1 MPFRN
6 VIALCLILSLF
17 AQAAFSSGAYSFADL
32 DQIDEASLKDELNRL
47 CQRTFQSEIG
57 KIRLEENV
65 RSKWLEL
72 GLDETVDRVV
82 DEAISAVRRKTS
94 YLDLLWSGWS
104 EEAAK
109 ELANTTTRRA
119 FDSVAFRSAIE
130 ELAAAVADGIAE
142 EFDDASQEAATSGL
156 LAVEEF
162 LGYHYSAALK
172 PVFFE
177 ELSKVA
183 REAGGP
189 ETRDLDVIDGSP
201 ISRHSSL
208 FTGVAVIV
216 GTQIATMIGQQI
228 VRALGKRIAGKVA
241 TRIAGRI
248 AAGLIPV
255 AGWIVGGLMIIWD
268 LIQGA
273 DGALPEIRKGLKDP
287 HVKGLIQ
294 EGLADEIS
302 AQLSSEAP
310 AIARRIS
317 LEVFSRWADF
327 KEKFALVLDLTHE
340 NAAFK
345 QLVDGSSK
353 EDLYKLSEL
362 VTVTLGAI
370 GKNAVIEAVERGQIA
385 RAMDLPESTF
395 DIIETAGSL
404 ETLLDWAKVAGSSI
418 ESVARFEIYKHK
430 SPGDFDR
437 GRLGKLLAVGDEEA
451 ISKLVLLD
459 NDRLASVLR
468 ISSFHLAGL
477 GRTLGASDLGQLA
490 WYVEQGDD
498 GMLNTLTLGLM
509 EDPALR
515 DRLADETFKD
525 LLVGSSDRP
534 AFLAF
539 LESPASYPDMFLQ
552 AGTLWRGDVSAAA
565 FFYKYR
571 AATIS
576 WFVVSLALIALA
588 LAAAAFLLLR
598 KVGAMFRLRRRVTR
612 AR

>member
-1 MPFRN
+1 MPLRK
-6 VIALCLILSLF
+6 VIAVCLILSLS
-17 AQAAFSSGAYSFADL
+17 AQAAYGTGAYSFVDL

-57 KIRLEENV
+57 KIRLEEIV

-72 GLDETVDRVV
+72 GLDETIDHVV
-82 DEAISAVRRKTS
+82 DEAISAVRRETS

-109 ELANTTTRRA
+109 ELASTTTRRA

-130 ELAAAVADGIAE
+130 ELAVAVADEMAE
-142 EFDDASQEAATSGL
+142 EFDRASQEAATSGL

-162 LGYHYSAALK
+162 LGYHYSEAMK

-177 ELSKVA
+177 ELSKA
-183 REAGGP
+183 ATEAG
-189 ETRDLDVIDGSP
+189 DLEAMAPGVIDDSI
-201 ISRHSSL
+201 ISRHASL

-216 GTQIATMIGQQI
+216 GTQIAKMIGRQI

-241 TRIAGRI
+241 TRVAGRI

-294 EGLADEIS
+294 EGLTDEIS

-327 KEKFALVLDLTHE
+327 KEKFTLVLDLTQE
-340 NAAFK
+340 NPAFK

-370 GKNAVIEAVERGQIA
+370 GKNAVIEAVERGRIA
-385 RAMDLPESTF
+385 RAMVLPESTF

-437 GRLGKLLAVGDEEA
+437 GRLGKLLAVGDKET

-459 NDRLASVLR
+459 NDRLASVLT

-498 GMLNTLTLGLM
+498 GMLNALTLGLK

-515 DRLADETFKD
+515 DRLDNEAFKD

-539 LESPASYPDMFLQ
+539 LAPPATYPDMLRQ
-552 AGTLWRGDVSAAA
+552 AGTLLRGDVSAGA

-571 AATIS
+571 AATIT
-576 WFVVSLALIALA
+576 WFVVSLVLIALV
-588 LAAAAFLLLR
+588 LAAAAFFLLR
-598 KVGAMFRLRRRVTR
+598 KVGSMLGLRRRGAR